1 MNDSKA
7 NVALIKHVTKC
18 LNEFLDENSPGRF
31 QTIEEMQRNFARWLR
46 QKETGGNKIKH
57 GDGMIAEEVF
67 AEDFINEHSATLGFI
82 KIVEGGHVGVMWSP
96 LLFMVGT
103 MMPDELRE
111 ELVGLLRFH
120 ADKLED
126 RSLDTR
132 MRECAGKVTG
142 AA

>member
-1 MNDSKA
+1 MKNGEA
-7 NVALIKHVTKC
+7 GIALIKHVTRR
-18 LNEFLDENSPGRF
+18 LDEFLYENTPGRF
-31 QTIEEMQRNFARWLR
+31 QTIEEMQRKFARWLR
-46 QKETGGNKIKH
+46 QKETSGNRIKH

-67 AEDFINEHSATLGFI
+67 AEDFISEHSATLGFI

-96 LLFMVGT
+96 LLFTVGT

-132 MRECAGKVTG
+132 MRECAGKMMGT
-142 AA
+142 A